1 MSKVLKDSIQ
11 KTILQGRAC
20 ADEYGYCSFRS
31 SDLRQKCAV
40 GQLIPNKK
48 YDVKIEGLSIKKL
61 FAKGLMYKK
70 YGKLTAKK
78 DFQLQTLQDAHDC
91 ANHDPNY
98 FVEDFIDTIRGS
110 VADGDLPEICLTYIE
125 EVQCH

>member
-11 KTILQGRAC
+11 KTILQGKAC
-20 ADEYGYCSFRS
+20 VGYLGGCAYRS
-31 SDLRQKCAV
+31 NDLQYKCAI

-78 DFQLQTLQDAHDC
+78 DFQLQRIQASHDC
-91 ANHDPNY
+91 SSRQPHL
-98 FVEDFIDTIRGS
+98 FVKSFISLIKDA
-110 VADGDLPEICLTYIE
+110 VAEGVLPEICLTYIE
-125 EVQCH
+125 EV